1 MIVVGVDEN
10 GLGPLLGPLVTT
22 AVSFELSRYS
32 PERHANVG
40 RELGIDDSKAT
51 AGFGQM
57 AVAEGLALALV
68 EALYGQ
74 VVDGVDGLF
83 ECLLLDGPSALR
95 APCPSTSRAQCWSV
109 PLALP
114 CFGGSR
120 DAGRDMLRGL
130 TKAGLSPVH
139 ARSATSCTGDLNRRL
154 RLGQSRVE
162 VDLELMERLV
172 LDARAHTDLRS
183 RAQGRTSA
191 GALRAVCGMV
201 GGIRN
206 YPARMR
212 HFPLLGLTPVR
223 ATGGT
228 LAYEVDGVGHVRFEI
243 DADAR
248 HLPVA
253 LASMVGKYVRELWM
267 ERQNRFYR
275 GHDDTLSDVS
285 GYHDPVTA
293 RFVEA
298 SAPLRLALAIDDAC
312 FLRKNARNIA
322 DRASDTQL
330 PLL

>member
-22 AVSFELSRYS
+22 AVSFELGRYS
-32 PERHANVG
+32 PERHASIG

-57 AVAEGLALALV
+57 AVAEGLALALI
-68 EALYGQ
+68 EALHGRA
-74 VVDGVDGLF
+74 VDDLDALF

-95 APCPSTSRAQCWSV
+95 TPCPSSSRPQCWSV
-109 PLALP
+109 ALVLP
-114 CFGGSR
+114 CFGGSLQ
-120 DAGRDMLRGL
+120 AGRDMLHGL
-130 TKAGLSPVH
+130 TKAGLRPVH
-139 ARSATSCTGDLNRRL
+139 VRSATSCTGDLNRRL

-172 LDARAHTDLRS
+172 LDARAHT
-183 RAQGRTSA
+183 T

-212 HFPLLGLTPVR
+212 HFPLAGLTPVR

-275 GHDDTLSDVS
+275 GHDDTLSEVS
-285 GYHDPVTA
+285 GYHDPVTT
-293 RFVEA
+293 RFVAA
-298 SAPLRLALAIDDAC
+298 SAALRLSLAIDDAC
-312 FLRKNARNIA
+312 FLRKNARNIVEPT
-322 DRASDTQL
+322 SDTQL

>member
-32 PERHANVG
+32 PERHAQVG

-74 VVDGVDGLF
+74 AVDDLDALF

-95 APCPSTSRAQCWSV
+95 TPCPSTSRAQCWSV
-109 PLALP
+109 PLLLP

-120 DAGRDMLRGL
+120 EAGRDMLRGL
-130 TKAGLSPVH
+130 TKAGLRPVH

-172 LDARAHTDLRS
+172 LDARAHT
-183 RAQGRTSA
+183 A

-212 HFPLLGLTPVR
+212 HFPLAGLTPVR

-293 RFVEA
+293 RFVQA
-298 SAPLRLALAIDDAC
+298 SAPLRLALGIDDAC